1 MSRIEEIDKIVDEI
15 GDADSLYEFAE
26 CVYEDRQRIAELEEQ
41 LEEKDKDFKFYQKLY
56 KIEKEQN
63 DNYRTEKY
71 ELNVKELRK
80 LDLSFPEKEWYY
92 KGFDNCERQASSTR
106 AELTIEIK
114 DLKKQ
119 LEEKEKEIEKLQK
132 DYEFKDKDCA
142 INLERFCDDLT
153 KNVQL
158 EFLIKDLQNELKSQP
173 AEIVEK
179 IKGRF
184 LATCQIEQGND
195 EMIASFQTFNRCL
208 DTILKEYQ
216 K

>member
-1 MSRIEEIDKIVDEI
+1 MRIDEFEFQDRNGNEIEPTKNQLVIYI
-15 GDADSLYEFAE
+15 KSLHK
-26 CVYEDRQRIAELEEQ
+26 QIAELQKQ

-114 DLKKQ
+114 DLTKQ
-119 LEEKEKEIEKLQK
+119 LAEKEKEIEDLKRK
-132 DYEFKDKDCA
+132 VNCA
-142 INLERFCDDLT
+142 VDDLR
-153 KNVQL
+153 NIGMRFEL
-158 EFLIKDLQNELKSQP
+158 ETFRANRLQDELKSQP

-179 IKGRF
+179 IKNYKGEYF
-184 LATCQIEQGND
+184 EWKIGDKIYPAFKITEED
-195 EMIASFQTFNRCL
+195 L
-208 DTILKEYQ
+208 DNIWKEYQ

>member
-1 MSRIEEIDKIVDEI
+1 MRIDEFEFQDRNGNEIEPTKNQLVVYIK
-15 GDADSLYEFAE
+15 SLHK
-26 CVYEDRQRIAELEEQ
+26 QIAELQNQ

-119 LEEKEKEIEKLQK
+119 LEEKEKEIETKNIINNLYK
-132 DYEFKDKDCA
+132 TTVSLRDNDFKDLVYENNSLK
-142 INLERFCDDLT
+142 
-153 KNVQL
+153 Q
-158 EFLIKDLQNELKSQP
+158 QLKSQP

-179 IKGRF
+179 IKNYKGEYF
-184 LATCQIEQGND
+184 EWKIGDKIYPAFKITEGD
-195 EMIASFQTFNRCL
+195 L